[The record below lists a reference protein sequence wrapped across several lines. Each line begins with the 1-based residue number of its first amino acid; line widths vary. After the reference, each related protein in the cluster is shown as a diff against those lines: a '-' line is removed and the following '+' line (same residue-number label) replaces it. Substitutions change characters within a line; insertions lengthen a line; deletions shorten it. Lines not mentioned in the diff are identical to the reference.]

1 MSTRWHHSLDRGRDS
16 FVIALDIAGAFDRV
30 WHSGLATKLRSM
42 GVCGGLLLLLQDY
55 LRDRSLFVVVNGQSS
70 QDHPI
75 SAGVPQGS
83 VLGPLL
89 WNVFFN
95 DLLQLIPEAH
105 AYADD
110 CTLTFPCDSIDH
122 RATVAAINE
131 ALETITSWGRWW
143 QVDVA

>member
-1 MSTRWHHSLDRGRDS
+1 
-16 FVIALDIAGAFDRV
+16 
-30 WHSGLATKLRSM
+30 M
-42 GVCGGLLLLLQDY
+42 GVCGGLLNLLHDY
-55 LRDRSLFVVVNGQSS
+55 LQDRSLCVVVDGQSS

-75 SAGVPQGS
+75 GAGVPQGS

-110 CTLTFPCDSIDH
+110 CTLTFPCDSTDH
-122 RATVAAINE
+122 RATVAVINQV
-131 ALETITSWGRWW
+131 LHIISTWGRRW
-143 QVDVA
+143 QVDLAQDKTQVMLITR